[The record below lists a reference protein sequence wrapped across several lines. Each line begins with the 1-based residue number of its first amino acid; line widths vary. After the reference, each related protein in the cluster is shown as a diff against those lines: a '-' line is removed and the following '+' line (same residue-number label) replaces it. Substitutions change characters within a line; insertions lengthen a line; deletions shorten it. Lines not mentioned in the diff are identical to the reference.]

1 MHRTQI
7 LLEPYQYQCL
17 KAKAHENNVSI
28 GELVRQLIN
37 RFLGEKNLSDQLDD
51 YCGAFDDKE
60 CQSTNFKKFIYS
72 HAGKTIR

>member
-17 KAKAHENNVSI
+17 KAKAHENNMSI
-28 GELVRQLIN
+28 GELVRQIIN
-37 RFLGEKNLSDQLDD
+37 RFLGGKSSPRQLDP
-51 YCGAFDDKE
+51 YCGAFNDKE

-72 HAGKTIR
+72 HAKKSFR